1 MNAGIISRYVG
12 IALICNAFFML
23 LSAVVSAIYGLDSS
37 FSPLLVSGVI
47 TFLFGVFPLIFVS
60 KKNDINAREGLAIV
74 LLAWFLS
81 CIFGMLP
88 YVLWG
93 GDFSLV
99 NAWFESSSGYTTT
112 GATILNEVE
121 SLPHGLLFW
130 RSSTHFIGGL
140 GVVVFIIM
148 LLPSVGTVGLRMT
161 KMEVMDVSKSNFRY
175 RFKKIIRVFVIV
187 YLSITAFS
195 FVVLLL
201 AGMPSFDAINHA
213 FSVVSTG
220 GFSTRNL
227 SIAAYDSPLIEFVLI
242 LFMVISSMHFG
253 LIHLSFATKSAKIF
267 KDPATRFYLITI
279 LISIVLITL
288 SLVLSGVEKSLFQ
301 ALRNGAFA
309 VVSTISTTGFAI
321 GDTSVWPIFSI
332 LVMLYISVQC
342 GCSGSTCGGVRSDR
356 MLLILK
362 GVRVQLIKMAHPNAV
377 VQVKTGGQVVE
388 KDLLSS
394 VSTYLLLYVFVVFI
408 GSATYVMTGMEL
420 MESVSSSISMMS
432 NIGPAFGKF
441 GSMANFAEAPQI
453 AKFFMGI
460 QMIVG
465 RLSIYPVLLIFT
477 LFRKR
482 F

>member
-1 MNAGIISRYVG
+1 
-12 IALICNAFFML
+12 
-23 LSAVVSAIYGLDSS
+23 
-37 FSPLLVSGVI
+37 
-47 TFLFGVFPLIFVS
+47 
-60 KKNDINAREGLAIV
+60 
-74 LLAWFLS
+74 
-81 CIFGMLP
+81 MLP

-93 GDFSLV
+93 GDFTLI
-99 NAWFESSSGYTTT
+99 NAWFESASGYTTT
-112 GATILNEVE
+112 GATILSEIE

-148 LLPSVGTVGLRMT
+148 FLPAVGTVGFRMS
-161 KMEVMDVSKSNFRY
+161 KMEVMDVSRSNFRY
-175 RFKKIIRVFVIV
+175 RFKKLIRVFVTV
-187 YLSITAFS
+187 YLAITVLS
-195 FVVLLL
+195 FVALLL
-201 AGMPSFDAINHA
+201 SGMSPFDAINHA

-242 LFMVISSMHFG
+242 LFMVVSSIHFG
-253 LIHLSFATKSAKIF
+253 LIYASFATRSAKIF
-267 KDPATRFYLITI
+267 KDPATKFYLMTI
-279 LISIVLITL
+279 LISSVLVAI
-288 SLVLSGVEKSLFQ
+288 SLMLRGGETSLFQ
-301 ALRNGAFA
+301 ALRNGTFA
-309 VVSTISTTGFAI
+309 VVSTMSTTGFAI
-321 GDTSVWPIFSI
+321 SDTSVWPILSI

-356 MLLILK
+356 MLLIFK
-362 GVRVQLIKMAHPNAV
+362 GVRVQLARMAHPNAV
-377 VQVKTGGQVVE
+377 LQVKSGGQVVDKE
-388 KDLLSS
+388 LIPS
-394 VSTYLLLYVFVVFI
+394 VFTYLFLYLFVVLV
-408 GSATYVMTGMEL
+408 GSVIYVMTGMDL

-441 GSMANFAEAPQI
+441 GSMANYADASQV
-453 AKFFMGI
+453 AKFAMAI

>member
-93 GDFSLV
+93 GDFSLI